1 MAGLRRAA
9 QSPLQQRRHSVSA
22 AGRLFPVSCFLS
34 RVKKELT
41 EGFWATL
48 GAQTRSRVCGDSCVR
63 VTFQTR
69 EHINPMTSTCLTKLG
84 AQRAPA
90 GGRGRRPRRRQTSRR
105 QPERSPSSPKALM
118 SDGVLLLPPRP
129 TAGRGGAEAAA
140 GLLRISQRL
149 QRRRGQSAKPP
160 PRVGDG
166 GTHHGA
172 ENARKLPGWRH
183 QSERLLSVSPPGL
196 RRHVHVHVSS
206 AHQPWQ
212 EASRFQ
218 MSSMNRRYSLM
229 KTFTFYYTA
238 GNSGG
243 TIRGRSSSSWEV
255 APLHLT
261 GESAL
266 VM

>member
-63 VTFQTR
+63 VTFQPR

-105 QPERSPSSPKALM
+105 QPERSPSSRRQGPDVRWRPATSTQSNSREGRSRSCCRTPEDQPK
-118 SDGVLLLPPRP
+118 V
-129 TAGRGGAEAAA
+129 AEKAWPVCKA
-140 GLLRISQRL
+140 
-149 QRRRGQSAKPP
+149 P
-160 PRVGDG
+160 
-166 GTHHGA
+166 
-172 ENARKLPGWRH
+172 
-183 QSERLLSVSPPGL
+183 PPGL
-196 RRHVHVHVSS
+196 GTGQPTMVLKTPGSFQAGDTSQKGCSAFPHLVSGDDILGS
-206 AHQPWQ
+206 AR
-212 EASRFQ
+212 ARARLIST
-218 MSSMNRRYSLM
+218 SAL
-229 KTFTFYYTA
+229 A
-238 GNSGG
+238 GSITLQNELNEPPLFANEDVYLLLH
-243 TIRGRSSSSWEV
+243 SWELRWDHQREEQQQLGGG
-255 APLHLT
+255 PCFT
-261 GESAL
+261 
-266 VM
+266 